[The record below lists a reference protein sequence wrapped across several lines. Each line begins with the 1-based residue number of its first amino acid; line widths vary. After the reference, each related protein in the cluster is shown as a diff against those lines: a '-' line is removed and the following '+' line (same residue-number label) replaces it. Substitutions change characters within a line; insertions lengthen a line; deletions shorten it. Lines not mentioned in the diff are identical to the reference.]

1 MLHFCI
7 KFNYLCIW
15 PSTQGAN
22 IDKVNKVMLS
32 ILYVN
37 DYQIPVCGSKIL
49 NNIVIDLNLITIKYK
64 FDAYEMFILFVII

>member
-22 IDKVNKVMLS
+22 IDKLS
-32 ILYVN
+32 EQGYYVN

>member
-1 MLHFCI
+1 
-7 KFNYLCIW
+7 
-15 PSTQGAN
+15 
-22 IDKVNKVMLS
+22 MLS